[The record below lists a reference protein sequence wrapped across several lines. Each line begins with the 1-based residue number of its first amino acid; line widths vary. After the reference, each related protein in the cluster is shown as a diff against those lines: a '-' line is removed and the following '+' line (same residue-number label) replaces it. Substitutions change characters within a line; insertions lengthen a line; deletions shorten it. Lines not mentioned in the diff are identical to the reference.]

1 MEEAW
6 VPAPLLGELS
16 AEEEHLFFVVSL
28 VGNKHLLFLRL
39 KF

>member
-6 VPAPLLGELS
+6 VSEIVYGELS
-16 AEEEHLFFVVSL
+16 AEEALLLLVVLL
-28 VGNKHLLFLRL
+28 VRNKHRLFLRL